1 MSTENTTDEAG
12 LPPVTCSA
20 CAAAI
25 EASELRWVKCGGFL
39 VSPGNLD
46 MVIGE
51 RDAARESLLEI
62 YNAMVRYEG
71 DVDGDAPPEHRRMM
85 DRIRGILFSENNPL
99 SRRPG

>member
-1 MSTENTTDEAG
+1 ME
-12 LPPVTCSA
+12 CQ
-20 CAAAI
+20 
-25 EASELRWVKCGGFL
+25 KCGGFW

-71 DVDGDAPPEHRRMM
+71 DVDGDAPPDHRRMM

-99 SRRPG
+99 SRSPR